1 MFNQKGVFRSLIVLF
16 FVITVICALAL
27 PAAFATPQTIT
38 PGVKWYDTTGNI
50 ISAHGGGILKIGSTY
65 YWFGEYKDNEHE
77 MRAYM
82 GHVTAPFI
90 AHTCYSSTDF
100 VHWTFVNNVLTQQA
114 SGDLGPE
121 RVVERPKVI
130 YNDTTGQYVM
140 YMHLDNNRYSDARV
154 GVAYCS
160 TVGGN
165 YTFIGGFKPLGYDS
179 KDMTL
184 FKDDDGSAY
193 LISGDALNV
202 YRLSADYL
210 SVASLVASI
219 SPSADLESPAILKYN
234 GLYYCFASHKTWWTP
249 NDNVYFTAPSMSGP
263 WTSRGDFTPGSTN
276 TWQSQTTY
284 IQPIQGSST
293 TTCVFMGDRW
303 VEGQF
308 GESTY
313 IWLPLSISGPTVTL
327 NWYNS
332 WTLDTATGAWGL

>member
-1 MFNQKGVFRSLIVLF
+1 MYNRRRVFTGFIVL
-16 FVITVICALAL
+16 TLAL
-27 PAAFATPQTIT
+27 TVLSLSLPSAFATPQTIV
-38 PGVKWYDTTGNI
+38 PGVKWYDTSGNI
-50 ISAHGGGILKIGSTY
+50 LSAHGGGILKISSTY
-65 YWFGEYKDNEHE
+65 YWFGEYKDNNHTIKSG
-77 MRAYM
+77 M
-82 GHVTAPFI
+82 GHVTSAFV

-100 VHWTFVNNVLTQQA
+100 VHWTFVNNVLTQQP
-114 SGDLGPE
+114 SGDLGPN

-130 YNDTTGQYVM
+130 YNDSTGNYVM
-140 YMHLDNNRYSDARV
+140 YMHIDSSTYRDARV

-165 YTFIGGFKPLGYDS
+165 YTYVGSFKPLGNDS
-179 KDMTL
+179 RDMTL

-193 LISGDALNV
+193 LISGDSLKV

-210 SVASLVASI
+210 SVASLVTNI
-219 SPSADLESPAILKYN
+219 SSSGAYESPAILKYN
-234 GLYYCFASHKTWWTP
+234 GLYYCFGSQKTWWTA
-249 NDNVYFTAPSMSGP
+249 NDNRYWTAPAISGP
-263 WTSRGDFTPGSTN
+263 WTFRGDFTPGSTN
-276 TWQSQTTY
+276 TWQSQTTFV
-284 IQPIQGSST
+284 QPIQGSST

-332 WTLDTATGAWGL
+332 WTIDTATGAWGL